1 MLLGLYIRRF
11 VGEWSWKRTL
21 AVGLPAW
28 LVGFAIC
35 FISFI
40 VAVETDAQGVYPVEG
55 PMGMAAVWET
65 TWINDT
71 ASVALMTIGW
81 ILLFRKCTCSGRFYQ
96 RILLPVSKA
105 SYGMYLCHM
114 IVLALV
120 STWLRSTLGT
130 GLEGALGVWTT
141 PLQIICTAFGTF
153 IITAIFSTLMQRIPL
168 VGKWI
173 IG

>member
-1 MLLGLYIRRF
+1 M
-11 VGEWSWKRTL
+11 
-21 AVGLPAW
+21 
-28 LVGFAIC
+28 GFAIC
-35 FISFI
+35 FFSFI
-40 VAVETDAQGVYPVEG
+40 VAVEADAQGVYPVEG

-71 ASVALMTIGW
+71 ASVALMAVGW
-81 ILLFRKCTCSGRFYQ
+81 VLLFRKCTSSGSFYQ
-96 RILLPVSKA
+96 HILLPISKA

-120 STWLRSTLGT
+120 SSAVRSALGT
-130 GLEGALGVWTT
+130 GLEGTLGIWTT
-141 PLQIICTAFGTF
+141 PLQIVCTVLATF
-153 IITAIFSTLMQRIPL
+153 TITALFSTLLQRIPL